1 MSKNFT
7 PSPAT
12 PAVLTANDLRDGRCV
27 WMAGDGWTTDPRAAT
42 LYEDAGLA
50 DLALLDAQ
58 AQGHVVVGPYLI
70 EAARGPDGR
79 PAPAHFRE
87 AFRHGG
93 PTTEPAA
100 RQPAATLN
108 RAREIEPAHV

>member
-1 MSKNFT
+1 MSKSFV

-27 WMAGDGWTTDPRAAT
+27 WMGGAGWTSRARDAV
-42 LYEDAGLA
+42 LYEDAALA
-50 DLALLDAQ
+50 EFALLEAQ
-58 AQGHVVVGPYLI
+58 AQGHVVVGPYLAQ
-70 EAARGPDGR
+70 AARDAEGR

-100 RQPAATLN
+100 RHPARTEA
-108 RAREIEPAHV
+108 AHA